1 MSAYAVGI
9 LNNVR
14 VNDDIRKYLQEIDA
28 TLHPYQGRFII
39 HGDPCLLR
47 EGEFPGNLVV
57 IQFPD
62 LERASGWYASPAYCE
77 IKSLRTANSDGIVFL
92 VQGVPVDHVATDV
105 LVAS

>member
-9 LNNVR
+9 LSKVR

-39 HGDPCLLR
+39 HGGPYLRR
-47 EGEFPGNLVV
+47 EGELPGDLIV

-62 LERASGWYASPAYCE
+62 LERASDWYASPAYGE
-77 IKSLRTANSDGIVFL
+77 IKSLRTANSAGMVFL

-105 LVAS
+105 LAAS